1 MSNNK
6 ELFKNFINDN
16 EVFEK
21 AMSYWV
27 DTVNETVKVHCTEEE
42 LSQKNT
48 FDRDANPIL
57 YKHYKSINKSI
68 RIIQEEFQE
77 EDSEHLGAWVQKRE
91 EDENHSELVISVEL
105 TTDSQPVVE
114 TLIKAWFEDR
124 SNNFNETLDKIIT

>member
-21 AMSYWV
+21 AMSYWE
-27 DTVNETVKVHCTEEE
+27 DTVNEIAKGHCIEEE
-42 LSQKNT
+42 LLQKNT

-68 RIIQEEFQE
+68 RIIQEEFE
-77 EDSEHLGAWVQKRE
+77 EDSEHLGAWVQKHE

-105 TTDSQPVVE
+105 TTDSKPVVE
-114 TLIKAWFEDR
+114 TLIKAWFEDL
-124 SNNFNETLDKIIT
+124 SNDFDETLDNIIS

>member
-21 AMSYWV
+21 ATSYWV
-27 DTVNETVKVHCTEEE
+27 ETVNEIAKEHCTEEE
-42 LSQKNT
+42 LLQKNI

-68 RIIQEEFQE
+68 RIIQEEFE
-77 EDSEHLGAWVQKRE
+77 EDSEHLGAWVQKHE
-91 EDENHSELVISVEL
+91 EDENHSELVISIEL

-114 TLIKAWFEDR
+114 TLIKAWFEEH
-124 SNNFNETLDKIIT
+124 SNDFDETLDKIIS

>member
-21 AMSYWV
+21 AMFYWV
-27 DTVNETVKVHCTEEE
+27 ETVNEIVKEHCTEEE
-42 LSQKNT
+42 LLQKNT

-68 RIIQEEFQE
+68 RIIQEEFE
-77 EDSEHLGAWVQKRE
+77 EDSEHLGAWVQKHE
-91 EDENHSELVISVEL
+91 EDENHSELVISVGL
-105 TTDSQPVVE
+105 TIDNQPVVK

-124 SNNFNETLDKIIT
+124 SNDFEEKLDKIIS